1 MKNPWMS
8 LWLSAANKAA
18 GTARG
23 LWLAEA
29 QRQQKAIAREMA
41 KAWGLGPR
49 TKPRAKPGTKRRK

>member
-8 LWLSAANKAA
+8 LWLSAANRAA

-29 QRQQKAIAREMA
+29 QKQQQAFARELV
-41 KAWGLGPR
+41 KAWTAGPEGR
-49 TKPRAKPGTKRRK
+49 RKAPAKRRK

>member
-8 LWLSAANKAA
+8 LWMSAANRAA

-29 QRQQKAIAREMA
+29 GRQRRALAKGVAKGLAPTPAQKKRGPAR
-41 KAWGLGPR
+41 
-49 TKPRAKPGTKRRK
+49 RRSK